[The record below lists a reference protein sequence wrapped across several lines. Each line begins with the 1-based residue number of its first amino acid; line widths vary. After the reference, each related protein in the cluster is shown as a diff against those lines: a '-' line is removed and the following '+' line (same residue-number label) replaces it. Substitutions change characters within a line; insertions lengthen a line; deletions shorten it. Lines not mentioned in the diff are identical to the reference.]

1 MGQNDGINTVV
12 QSFNFD
18 IQGVSSLLL
27 NLKETRWDPVQ
38 IIVSGRA
45 LPLVVPLSLS
55 KDSTAHH
62 LRYGDRIKVV
72 STDGVRTVPDIIP
85 GDFLITMANFGIDSS
100 NKTAAT
106 FLPAVNSDTISK
118 IGFASNTAGLEN
130 IGVVADKSTN
140 THTVTPQ
147 FWDGSVL
154 KDQDSDFTGTTYAN
168 TQGIGSKTPYHPQM
182 GGDFSGTTG
191 HYVETAEHADLAV
204 GAGDFTFEG
213 WVYPSTTM
221 PNGTYYY
228 RDKND
233 TGFNLGY
240 NLDSTSQGLVV
251 GRKTPASTA
260 VSNYALTIG
269 PSNPSTL
276 VPDSG
281 TGGTKSTYTENGVT
295 YTTHTYDTGTSSGSF
310 VADSLPTGTE
320 IEFLIWGAGG
330 AGASYG
336 GWATSS
342 SGNGGGGGYVSGKKT
357 VTNNDSFV
365 IVVGETTAS
374 NTYTA
379 GNEGHGG
386 GGRDAINNSDNRYG
400 GAGGGYSGVF
410 TSSISQSNALII
422 AGGGGGGGNRSS
434 GGYDRTTVSGG
445 GGGGG
450 LTGQT
455 GGFLAGYEFKAG
467 TGGSQT
473 AGGTSNSNANT
484 AGSELLGG
492 TVSQDSYGGGG
503 GGGYWGG
510 GGGTYST
517 AGPGSGMGPG
527 GGGSSYTHS
536 SITNVVHM
544 QADMI
549 TPGNSTSALRGT
561 AGNPGLSDGT
571 QQTLHHD
578 GEPGKVIIRY
588 PLSSVPIWG
597 DTVDVSIPATGMADA
612 ATVAYTI
619 TGLTST
625 DISGASLTGT
635 ATVANEVA
643 TFSFTLTGTGS
654 SKTPT
659 ITATPT
665 AGTIGT
671 SFTIIS
677 GSTPTTAGNDLKADW
692 KNNLGIAA
700 SSIYNG
706 SEYRDKVSKLTAQA
720 ERVTAAAHSS
730 YLDFSYPTVT
740 SESPYAA
747 DYTNTLG
754 TYSYLI
760 DAAGPSF
767 TLMAPSNEGIVPVVS
782 STPASEGPHD
792 NWTASFWINVQ
803 STQGYVGLMNVAPPN
818 IASGNRLGIYWY
830 NSRIYVDCN
839 PGGNTY
845 ATYTLERYK
854 WNFIKVIRRGPMSNH
869 SGIANT
875 TLDTSNKGKYWVYI
889 NGTVVIDGYSNTTA
903 LTAENWLGIGSLDH
917 PSGNWNTNYRISSGY
932 IYDFNLL
939 NYVDYSKSTYV
950 PTAPIAEGGSTAG
963 TGHTNELA
971 SNSAAGTRMHVRP
984 TRSYF
989 SYASNEFIQDG
1000 DNTVAE
1006 VDLDTY
1012 KLRLSGHTPFGVTG
1026 PAQVDTTKNNMRTG
1040 SVYFRPNSSSL
1051 RLSYRY
1057 DSVWGTGWD
1066 NAWSIEWWMQLNDH
1080 TGTQIIWS
1088 WGYNEI
1094 RIDSNR
1100 YVEID
1105 LTHDNSSTYFYS
1117 QNMSN
1122 TSNPQAKITE
1132 GRWYFCQLRH
1142 TILSGNIASFKYYQ
1156 NGVLTHSNTTSAGAA
1171 TRPSGGVEGFALG
1184 NRRTSQVPSTSGFQ
1198 GHITEFRIRQTTG
1211 DTLTQLETPL
1221 TPIGIDSNTKVYLPF
1236 NTYALYDRTGQTRIN
1251 RGMEGGGNEAD
1262 NYAHSF
1268 PGVTPFITH
1277 VANSLG
1283 FKNNSSDD
1291 VIVSDG
1297 SWKTFGSNPFTI
1309 ECFIYVTHTATIT
1322 SQAVFGDTDNTGA
1335 TSTCTILA
1343 TIDDHG
1349 KFTLYF
1355 NTTGG
1360 LNTIVANICTEGST
1374 DIYKRIRRAMW
1385 THIVFV
1391 RDGNT
1396 FSLYFDGEL
1405 VGQTTDTNAMVD
1417 TSNAFYIGNEGVS
1430 VAEPFCGYI
1439 SNFRVIKGGAYY
1451 TAAFDPLSANLTT
1464 VSATTLLTCIAGNLK
1479 TDASTESNTITA
1491 TGANTF
1497 ADAGSDNTTYLSSG
1511 VAKPVTDPFGADA
1524 SWHSDGADYR
1534 WMHIQIPMLG
1544 LRNYTLETWVWFAV
1558 WDDAYHYL
1566 FDDNHIRIYVEGTT
1580 GTSGT
1585 LKVVAANTTTG
1596 PVLSLGTWYHIAYSR
1611 SGTSGKLFVD
1621 GVDAGISISDTATHV
1636 TQYMT
1641 IGRQYADDD
1650 YPINGLLYEPAV
1662 SFETKYTAS
1671 FTKPTLSN
1679 TAYTPVIVQPT
1690 GPDTAQYGDTLIYNH
1705 YYGPSIYSDG
1715 TTINWAITG
1724 LPAASIKGGATSG
1737 TAIFKNDVA
1746 QIIIDLEESGPS
1758 CQATLTTTLQDN
1770 STHTKTTLIGEKQPV
1785 GVTNQTADFPTAA
1798 FWGDNISINYV
1809 DTALSAGTTVSYS
1822 ASGLTDS
1829 QVSGTIPSQS
1839 ARVSANGV
1847 ATINIKTSS
1856 SESVAD
1862 TLLVSITKPGGGSV
1876 TASTTIQPEFK
1887 LSSNHLLAKEK
1898 WHHIVAS
1905 RRGQNAANAAVKIF
1919 VDGTMVASAYTENT
1933 FGTNSTRYRI
1943 GADND
1948 GSLNY
1953 SGETLDF
1960 RITPGFAVYESTH
1973 NDINTTA
1980 FSSPTG
1986 RLSSSTY
1993 TTYSGGTA
2001 NTKLLTFQ
2009 RGIENHPV
2017 FADHSGLNLQL
2028 TSTGPKNKYNNKFKA
2043 PYYVAGQDYGSYYF
2057 GYGNNTG
2064 HLKIPYH
2071 ADFNLSGSDWTFECW
2086 WNQDY
2091 LDNSQYPVI
2100 FSQISNT
2107 YNTAD
2112 YFYPY
2117 SLGVDPSGSGKI
2129 RLFFNR
2135 QNAYPNDNGTS
2146 FTAFS
2151 HEFDTTVDFGGAFN
2165 GTRNYF
2171 NNQWH
2176 HLAWRFTHTGAGNA
2190 NEGTLIM
2197 FINGTPSSPK
2207 TIRIQGDDAGGNQQ
2221 DVIIGYQTAFTTN
2234 NTYTTLYNLYLADM
2248 RLVKGTALG
2257 TTTSYPVPAKPLT
2270 AISGTSL
2277 LLHFDTATVYDLG
2290 SESNLLL
2297 MRGATTILS
2306 TATGSWNGPVGGDE
2320 SVVFDLSLEKYLK
2333 LPIPTKRIGNDYNST
2348 QIRNLAYTNW
2358 TLEFN
2363 VRFASY
2369 TDQNTIFTIGW
2380 FDAAGTG
2387 ISGTS
2392 AAPLDWRIWSGGTGG
2407 SAFRVYGDTNNSSFA
2422 YSSTPFGPAID
2433 TNKWYKFKVSH
2444 SMAPVG
2450 SEYYKFYIDDTLY
2463 YTSSTWA
2470 GYHLYSPRIG
2480 QRTEFTFAGPN
2491 HDTGST
2497 MFMSGIR
2504 LYNTVYDS
2512 ATGIHTSDIDQS
2524 IGNTKLNNPAGHTF
2538 PSTMFDD
2545 SPNMAVA
2552 KISYPLSTI
2561 RVSNTTLSQ
2570 YKAFKGVVVPI
2581 IVFST
2586 ENSLQA
2592 VVAADGSVHY
2602 EETTPISD
2610 ATLEDNP
2617 RTPEEQVSNARIW
2630 Y

>member
-1 MGQNDGINTVV
+1 M
-12 QSFNFD
+12 
-18 IQGVSSLLL
+18 
-27 NLKETRWDPVQ
+27 E
-38 IIVSGRA
+38 
-45 LPLVVPLSLS
+45 
-55 KDSTAHH
+55 
-62 LRYGDRIKVV
+62 
-72 STDGVRTVPDIIP
+72 
-85 GDFLITMANFGIDSS
+85 
-100 NKTAAT
+100 
-106 FLPAVNSDTISK
+106 
-118 IGFASNTAGLEN
+118 
-130 IGVVADKSTN
+130 
-140 THTVTPQ
+140 
-147 FWDGSVL
+147 
-154 KDQDSDFTGTTYAN
+154 
-168 TQGIGSKTPYHPQM
+168 
-182 GGDFSGTTG
+182 
-191 HYVETAEHADLAV
+191 
-204 GAGDFTFEG
+204 
-213 WVYPSTTM
+213 
-221 PNGTYYY
+221 
-228 RDKND
+228 
-233 TGFNLGY
+233 
-240 NLDSTSQGLVV
+240 
-251 GRKTPASTA
+251 
-260 VSNYALTIG
+260 
-269 PSNPSTL
+269 
-276 VPDSG
+276 
-281 TGGTKSTYTENGVT
+281 
-295 YTTHTYDTGTSSGSF
+295 
-310 VADSLPTGTE
+310 
-320 IEFLIWGAGG
+320 
-330 AGASYG
+330 
-336 GWATSS
+336 
-342 SGNGGGGGYVSGKKT
+342 
-357 VTNNDSFV
+357 
-365 IVVGETTAS
+365 
-374 NTYTA
+374 
-379 GNEGHGG
+379 
-386 GGRDAINNSDNRYG
+386 
-400 GAGGGYSGVF
+400 
-410 TSSISQSNALII
+410 
-422 AGGGGGGGNRSS
+422 
-434 GGYDRTTVSGG
+434 
-445 GGGGG
+445 
-450 LTGQT
+450 
-455 GGFLAGYEFKAG
+455 
-467 TGGSQT
+467 
-473 AGGTSNSNANT
+473 
-484 AGSELLGG
+484 
-492 TVSQDSYGGGG
+492 
-503 GGGYWGG
+503 
-510 GGGTYST
+510 
-517 AGPGSGMGPG
+517 
-527 GGGSSYTHS
+527 
-536 SITNVVHM
+536 
-544 QADMI
+544 
-549 TPGNSTSALRGT
+549 
-561 AGNPGLSDGT
+561 
-571 QQTLHHD
+571 
-578 GEPGKVIIRY
+578 
-588 PLSSVPIWG
+588 
-597 DTVDVSIPATGMADA
+597 
-612 ATVAYTI
+612 
-619 TGLTST
+619 
-625 DISGASLTGT
+625 
-635 ATVANEVA
+635 
-643 TFSFTLTGTGS
+643 
-654 SKTPT
+654 
-659 ITATPT
+659 TPT
-665 AGTIGT
+665 A
-671 SFTIIS
+671 
-677 GSTPTTAGNDLKADW
+677 
-692 KNNLGIAA
+692 
-700 SSIYNG
+700 
-706 SEYRDKVSKLTAQA
+706 
-720 ERVTAAAHSS
+720 
-730 YLDFSYPTVT
+730 
-740 SESPYAA
+740 
-747 DYTNTLG
+747 
-754 TYSYLI
+754 
-760 DAAGPSF
+760 
-767 TLMAPSNEGIVPVVS
+767 
-782 STPASEGPHD
+782 
-792 NWTASFWINVQ
+792 
-803 STQGYVGLMNVAPPN
+803 
-818 IASGNRLGIYWY
+818 
-830 NSRIYVDCN
+830 
-839 PGGNTY
+839 
-845 ATYTLERYK
+845 
-854 WNFIKVIRRGPMSNH
+854 
-869 SGIANT
+869 
-875 TLDTSNKGKYWVYI
+875 
-889 NGTVVIDGYSNTTA
+889 
-903 LTAENWLGIGSLDH
+903 
-917 PSGNWNTNYRISSGY
+917 
-932 IYDFNLL
+932 
-939 NYVDYSKSTYV
+939 
-950 PTAPIAEGGSTAG
+950 
-963 TGHTNELA
+963 
-971 SNSAAGTRMHVRP
+971 
-984 TRSYF
+984 
-989 SYASNEFIQDG
+989 
-1000 DNTVAE
+1000 
-1006 VDLDTY
+1006 
-1012 KLRLSGHTPFGVTG
+1012 
-1026 PAQVDTTKNNMRTG
+1026 
-1040 SVYFRPNSSSL
+1040 
-1051 RLSYRY
+1051 
-1057 DSVWGTGWD
+1057 
-1066 NAWSIEWWMQLNDH
+1066 
-1080 TGTQIIWS
+1080 
-1088 WGYNEI
+1088 
-1094 RIDSNR
+1094 
-1100 YVEID
+1100 
-1105 LTHDNSSTYFYS
+1105 
-1117 QNMSN
+1117 
-1122 TSNPQAKITE
+1122 
-1132 GRWYFCQLRH
+1132 
-1142 TILSGNIASFKYYQ
+1142 
-1156 NGVLTHSNTTSAGAA
+1156 
-1171 TRPSGGVEGFALG
+1171 
-1184 NRRTSQVPSTSGFQ
+1184 
-1198 GHITEFRIRQTTG
+1198 
-1211 DTLTQLETPL
+1211 
-1221 TPIGIDSNTKVYLPF
+1221 PIGIDSNTKVYLPF
-1236 NTYALYDRTGQTRIN
+1236 NTYTLYDRTGQAKIN
-1251 RGMEGGGNEAD
+1251 RGGEGGGNEAD

-1297 SWKTFGSNPFTI
+1297 SWKTFSSNPFTI

-1343 TIDDHG
+1343 TIDEHG

-1360 LNTIVANICTEGST
+1360 LNTIIANVCLQ
-1374 DIYKRIRRAMW
+1374 DADAPIYKRIRRAMW

-1430 VAEPFCGYI
+1430 AAEPFCGYI

-1451 TAAFDPLSANLTT
+1451 TAAFDPLSTNLTA

-1491 TGANTF
+1491 TGSNTK
-1497 ADAGSDNTTYLSSG
+1497 ADGGSDNTTYLTSAG
-1511 VAKPVTDPFGADA
+1511 IAKPVTDPFGADA
-1524 SWHSDGADYR
+1524 SWHSDGDDNR

-1585 LKVVAANTTTG
+1585 LQVVAANATTG

-1621 GVDAGISISDTATHV
+1621 GVDAGISINDTATHI

-1650 YPINGLLYEPAV
+1650 YPVNGMLYEPAV
-1662 SFETKYTAS
+1662 SFEAKYTAP

-1679 TAYTPVIVQPT
+1679 TAYTPVIDQPS
-1690 GPDTAQYGDTLIYNH
+1690 GPNTAQYGDTLIYNH

-1746 QIIIDLEESGPS
+1746 QIIIVLEDTGPS

-1798 FWGDNISINYV
+1798 FWGDTISINYV

-1856 SESVAD
+1856 SESVSD
-1862 TLLVSITKPGGGSV
+1862 TLLVQITKPGGGAV
-1876 TASTTIQPEFK
+1876 TASTRIQSEFK
-1887 LSSNHLLAKEK
+1887 LSSNHLLAKQK

-1960 RITPGFAVYESTH
+1960 RITPGFAVYESTQS
-1973 NDINTTA
+1973 DINTTA

-1986 RLSSSTY
+1986 RLSSSAY
-1993 TTYSGGTA
+1993 TTYTGGTA

-2009 RGIENHPV
+2009 RGIENHSV

-2043 PYYVAGQDYGSYYF
+2043 PVYVAGQDYGSYYF

-2086 WNQDY
+2086 WNQDF
-2091 LDNSQYPVI
+2091 LNHSQYPVI

-2112 YFYPY
+2112 TYYPY

-2146 FTAFS
+2146 ITAFS

-2165 GTRNYF
+2165 GSRNYF

-2176 HLAWRFTHTGAGNA
+2176 HLAWRFTHTGEGNA

-2197 FINGTPSSPK
+2197 FINGTPSDPK
-2207 TIRIQGDDAGGNQQ
+2207 TIEIQGDGPENQQ

-2297 MRGATTILS
+2297 MRGATTILP

-2348 QIRNLAYTNW
+2348 QVRNLAYTNW

-2369 TDQNTIFTIGW
+2369 DTYNTVFTIGY
-2380 FDAAGTG
+2380 FDQAGTG
-2387 ISGTS
+2387 STS
-2392 AAPLDWRIWSGGTGG
+2392 ASPLEWRIWSGA
-2407 SAFRVYGDTNNSSFA
+2407 SENNAFRVYGDTNNSSFA
-2422 YSSTPFGPAID
+2422 YSSSTFGPAID

-2444 SMAPVG
+2444 SSTTVG

-2463 YTSSTWA
+2463 YTSSTWS
-2470 GYHLYSPRIG
+2470 GHHLYSARNG
-2480 QRTEFTFAGPN
+2480 ERTEFTFAGPGN
-2491 HDTGST
+2491 DNTST

-2504 LYNTVYDS
+2504 LYNTVYDY
-2512 ATGIHTSDIDQS
+2512 AGIHTSEPDQAL
-2524 IGNTKLNNPAGHTF
+2524 GNTKLNNPAGHTF

-2552 KISYPLSTI
+2552 KISYPLTTI
-2561 RVSNTTLSQ
+2561 HVSNTISSQ
-2570 YKAFKGVVVPI
+2570 YKTFKGTVVPI

-2592 VVAADGSVHY
+2592 VVAADGSVFY
-2602 EETTPISD
+2602 EETTPITD